1 LDLAKTN
8 SASVTPVNPTRITFP
23 EGREN
28 SCDPSSRST
37 KTRLRISQ
45 SGLPFTGA
53 RSGIRSWSESCFGGV
68 WLQDYN
74 YRLYN
79 AKVVLQSNN
88 TPAGMQP
95 RLHSKRMGLDMA
107 TYAQTKLQRASGGNA
122 FAVLRRPKTGKSILI
137 IGLVTLGLSQASDP
151 VSAQG
156 GPGTCTAVKRA
167 SKPPKPPHCVLTH
180 NSCVRPNKPHMTVA
194 ANGCNCVCAP

>member
-1 LDLAKTN
+1 
-8 SASVTPVNPTRITFP
+8 
-23 EGREN
+23 
-28 SCDPSSRST
+28 
-37 KTRLRISQ
+37 LRISQ

-68 WLQDYN
+68 LLQDYN
-74 YRLYN
+74 YRLYS
-79 AKVVLQSNN
+79 ATVVLQSNN
-88 TPAGMQP
+88 TPARMQS

-137 IGLVTLGLSQASDP
+137 IGLVTLGLSLASDP

-156 GPGTCTAVKRA
+156 GPGTCTAVRVPGHPNRPA
-167 SKPPKPPHCVLTH
+167 HCVLKEDH
-180 NSCVRPNKPHMTVA
+180 CVRPGNKPHMRLTA
-194 ANGCNCVCAP
+194 AGCNCVCAP